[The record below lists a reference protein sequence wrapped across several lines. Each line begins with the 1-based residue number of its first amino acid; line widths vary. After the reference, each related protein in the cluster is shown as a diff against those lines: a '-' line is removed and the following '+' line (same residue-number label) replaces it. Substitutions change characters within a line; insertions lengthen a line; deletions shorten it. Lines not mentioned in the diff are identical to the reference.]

1 MISAGVQVF
10 QRYRFRASCRI
21 LVIEVADLINDTEFL
36 KKKEGKALSPQVNS
50 TGKGYLRILL

>member
-10 QRYRFRASCRI
+10 QRYHLRASCRI

-36 KKKEGKALSPQVNS
+36 KKK
-50 TGKGYLRILL
+50 KGRLCRHS